1 MPQSRTPNALESRNP
16 FLDAD
21 IPDTE
26 EIYEPTPFGI
36 SALTNVD
43 HLMNDVFQNIEQML
57 ERGAV
62 LPTDLHEEPA
72 SPPAAPLVMPSFVL
86 TPPPPIEPVEPV
98 ATHLGLSEDL
108 MNDPDLEEL
117 LSMEQNKPT
126 QKRGSNVLLSALL
139 ATVLLTGGLFIGFKY
154 RLWTL
159 IPGLTPATQV
169 SANPATEPVPGTIA
183 PSPNKDQQFLNYV
196 GRSLDRID
204 RTTANRTPNAPS
216 VVPTVPAAPSA
227 SPSASPTVVER
238 YVPVYQPPL
247 FGAFTNKPT
256 VPNTP
261 IAAAPVPP
269 AASSPAR
276 AAAPARAASAPVPV
290 PAAPAPTMT
299 AAPSPVAAV
308 PAPNFDPNETHS
320 IIGLL
325 ELGDR
330 SAALLTVNGV
340 PQRIE
345 VGGKIGASGWQLVS
359 VSNQAAIIQRNSEVR
374 SVYVGQQF

>member
-1 MPQSRTPNALESRNP
+1 MPQSRPPNALESRNP

-72 SPPAAPLVMPSFVL
+72 PPPAAPLMMPSFIL
-86 TPPPPIEPVEPV
+86 TPPPVEPV
-98 ATHLGLSEDL
+98 ATHLGLSDDL

-117 LSMEQNKPT
+117 LSMEQNKPA
-126 QKRGSNVLLSALL
+126 QKRGGNVLLSALL
-139 ATVLLTGGLFIGFKY
+139 ATVLLTCGLFVGFKY

-159 IPGLTPATQV
+159 IPGLTPTSQV
-169 SANPATEPVPGTIA
+169 SANPSMAESFPGKTAPVANP
-183 PSPNKDQQFLNYV
+183 DQQFLNYV

-204 RTTANRTPNAPS
+204 RTTANRTPNAPPS
-216 VVPTVPAAPSA
+216 TVPNVPAAPSN
-227 SPSASPTVVER
+227 SPTVVEH

-256 VPNTP
+256 VPNAP
-261 IAAAPVPP
+261 IAVAPSPQSTSSPAAPHAAAPRP
-269 AASSPAR
+269 AT
-276 AAAPARAASAPVPV
+276 RAASAPVPV

-299 AAPSPVAAV
+299 TAPSPVVAAA
-308 PAPNFDPNETHS
+308 PTPNFDPNETHS

-345 VGGKIGASGWQLVS
+345 VGGKIGASGWQIVS
-359 VSNQAAIIQRNSEVR
+359 ISNQAAIIQRNGEVR